1 MVKAATV
8 RRAAARRQ
16 VVLELEEL
24 GRHELVDGQRAKGA
38 GHGTRRQV
46 VLRDEWLATA
56 ELVHVG
62 DVVNLIGTWAAGEK
76 HTTPADN
83 LLILH
88 PDVLLSAT
96 AISGTSTCTRKPLV
110 QALLRSSAA
119 DDGGSTEAL
128 VMGAMLHAV
137 LQACLTGQGLPWAGL
152 PPTNFARGFVE
163 QQVHAHVAAH
173 LEDIVGAG
181 LETGRAA
188 QQLMESAAPFGQ
200 FAQLYLAHPHGE
212 IEVTI
217 ACDTRCRVP
226 PRVRVKRVLEVEED
240 IWSPMY
246 GLKGFVDVSVEVE
259 SLATPASYTSVMP
272 LELKTGRAF
281 AMLEHRAQTMLY
293 MLMMSERYGV
303 DCAAGLLYYSR
314 TGELHRVRRVRNE
327 VRALLIGRN
336 ELASYLARREDA
348 PALPAVEGI
357 PALLPR
363 TIDDARTCSR
373 CFVVDG
379 CMLYRRAEDIVED
392 PEAPSA
398 IADLYE
404 RKTAHLSDKHA
415 AFFAHWE
422 RLLSLEEDD
431 VVRFRREL
439 WTMTGAARE
448 HNGRALAGMQLV
460 EGELAATPTD
470 ARRHV
475 YRFVRAAGP
484 ARLADHA
491 AALSNLLQVGDTV
504 IVSVEPALPALAA
517 GTLVELSSSAVTIAL
532 KRALDPALAL
542 AKAQNGAHPLFR
554 IDRDDI
560 GGGMARIRNSVAR
573 LFYAG
578 GDALRRELVVDLR
591 APRFME
597 LPDYV
602 PLPAHLN
609 DDQRRA
615 MRHVLS
621 ARDYAL
627 VVGMPGTGKTT
638 TIAELIQLLVRR
650 GKTVLLAS
658 YTHSAVDTICR
669 KLVDVDLLRLG
680 SVEKIHPDVRAF
692 AMPESS
698 TAEELEARMT
708 TPTVVATTCLS
719 LPPLVRHA
727 AARAGGLD
735 VSLFSRLAEAH
746 PTSQV
751 YLTRQY
757 RMNADVMALSNELVY
772 DGRLRCGS
780 DAVADL
786 RLELPARSASLTAMH
801 AGGACTECWLDRV
814 LDPACR
820 VVFLDTDRVPGRETR
835 VGESLVQNEVEGALV
850 AQLAAALVLG
860 GTSASDIAVITPLRQ
875 QIRLLAAKL
884 HGNSAI
890 EILTA
895 DRAQGR
901 DKAVVIISFV
911 RSGEAGVGEL
921 LSDARRINV
930 ALTRAQRKLILVGSR
945 STLAEAPLLRKLFG
959 VLDARGWCQT
969 LPPDAHRTHHA
980 PPGDENTRPASASPQ
995 AKAALK
1001 RTPRRSAPAHT
1012 AGARA
1017 ILKDRPL
1024 LRDLVN
1030 DLA

>member
-1 MVKAATV
+1 
-8 RRAAARRQ
+8 
-16 VVLELEEL
+16 
-24 GRHELVDGQRAKGA
+24 
-38 GHGTRRQV
+38 
-46 VLRDEWLATA
+46 
-56 ELVHVG
+56 
-62 DVVNLIGTWAAGEK
+62 
-76 HTTPADN
+76 
-83 LLILH
+83 
-88 PDVLLSAT
+88 
-96 AISGTSTCTRKPLV
+96 
-110 QALLRSSAA
+110 
-119 DDGGSTEAL
+119 
-128 VMGAMLHAV
+128 
-137 LQACLTGQGLPWAGL
+137 
-152 PPTNFARGFVE
+152 
-163 QQVHAHVAAH
+163 
-173 LEDIVGAG
+173 
-181 LETGRAA
+181 
-188 QQLMESAAPFGQ
+188 
-200 FAQLYLAHPHGE
+200 
-212 IEVTI
+212 
-217 ACDTRCRVP
+217 
-226 PRVRVKRVLEVEED
+226 VRVKRVLEVEED

-259 SLATPASYTSVMP
+259 VVEADEDESMRRTASAASGPAPAPPGIRRTQSLATPASYTSVMP

-348 PALPAVEGI
+348 PALPAVEGV

-404 RKTAHLSDKHA
+404 RKTAHLSDEHA

-560 GGGMARIRNSVAR
+560 GGGMARIRNNVAR

-719 LPPLVRHA
+719 VGHTLFAKRRFDYCIVDEASQVTLPTCLGPLRFADVFVLVGDPLQLPPLVRHA

-786 RLELPARSASLTAMH
+786 RLELPARSASLTAMR

-860 GTSASDIAVITPLRQ
+860 GTYASDIAVITPLRQ

-980 PPGDENTRPASASPQ
+980 PPGVWSTPGERQDGMAGPEDGKAAPSTSPEAALRKRKAEDENTRPASASPQ